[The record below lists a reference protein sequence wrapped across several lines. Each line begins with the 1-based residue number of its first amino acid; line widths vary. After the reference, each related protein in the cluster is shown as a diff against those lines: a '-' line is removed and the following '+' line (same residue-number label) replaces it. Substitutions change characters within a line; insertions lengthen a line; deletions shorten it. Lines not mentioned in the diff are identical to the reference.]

1 MILVR
6 EVPTRGVPVA
16 KKLSKREVPSPI
28 GSSHS
33 EEIEKRSRS
42 SEAYRDAL
50 GELAPAE
57 NLARLIIH
65 KRTEL
70 NLSQTDLAERM
81 GTTASVISRLESGQH
96 SITMKTLQRV
106 AAALERHLVVGFAAE
121 NELAAAT
128 ASSNTPELAAV

>member
-1 MILVR
+1 M
-6 EVPTRGVPVA
+6 A
-16 KKLSKREVPSPI
+16 KKPSKRDVPSPI

-33 EEIEKRSRS
+33 EEMEKRARS
-42 SEAYRDAL
+42 GEAYRDAL
-50 GELAPAE
+50 RELAPAE

-70 NLSQTDLAERM
+70 DLSQADLAERM

-96 SITMKTLQRV
+96 SVTMKTLQRV
-106 AAALERHLVVGFAAE
+106 AAALERHLVVGFAE
-121 NELAAAT
+121 DDELEVAT